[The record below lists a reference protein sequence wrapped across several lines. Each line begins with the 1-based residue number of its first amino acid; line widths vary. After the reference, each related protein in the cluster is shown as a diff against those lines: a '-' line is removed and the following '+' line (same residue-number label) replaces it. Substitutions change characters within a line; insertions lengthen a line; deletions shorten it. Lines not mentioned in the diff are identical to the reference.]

1 MCRLAP
7 SAPRGFGLCG
17 WAERVVGSQAAV
29 LPAAVR
35 SQLLSQEAPLRPR
48 RPLSV
53 PGGPSP
59 STKRSSVQLVARH
72 TQRWCLV
79 LRS

>member
-1 MCRLAP
+1 MCRLAA

-53 PGGPSP
+53 HRALLSAARGQAH
-59 STKRSSVQLVARH
+59 TKM
-72 TQRWCLV
+72 V
-79 LRS
+79 LGS